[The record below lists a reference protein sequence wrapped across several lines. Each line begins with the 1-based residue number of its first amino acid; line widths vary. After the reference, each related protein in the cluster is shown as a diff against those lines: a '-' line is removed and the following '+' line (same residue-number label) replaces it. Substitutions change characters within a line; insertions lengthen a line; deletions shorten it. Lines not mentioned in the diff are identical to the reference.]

1 MTCPHPSRP
10 IRLWAVGMLNGS
22 FPTTG
27 DPMTPLPR
35 LLRRSRPAQDGF
47 LLPMSTAASLLLML
61 SSLSLQAV
69 ALQSRSQVSA
79 GQRLRQAEDQL
90 MSAAQHLLADP
101 LTVDQLP
108 SRVGE
113 VGQVDSAAYRL
124 VKVDGPIWQ
133 EPAEAGALQRGRAV
147 ATLELLASAEQ
158 RRPLQAA
165 FALELERKGLAPAQL
180 VSLRELGLRGR
191 PAAVEAP

>member
-1 MTCPHPSRP
+1 MA
-10 IRLWAVGMLNGS
+10 RLQ
-22 FPTTG
+22 
-27 DPMTPLPR
+27 
-35 LLRRSRPAQDGF
+35 RSSPAQDGF
-47 LLPMSTAASLLLML
+47 LLPLSTAASLLLML

-90 MSAAQHLLADP
+90 MSAAQHLVADP

-113 VGQVDSAAYRL
+113 AGQVDSAAYRL
-124 VKVDGPIWQ
+124 VKVEGPNWQ
-133 EPAEAGALQRGRAV
+133 EPAKAGAPQRGQAV

-165 FALELERKGLAPAQL
+165 FALVLERKGLAPAHL

-191 PAAVEAP
+191 PAAVGAP

>member
-1 MTCPHPSRP
+1 MAR
-10 IRLWAVGMLNGS
+10 
-22 FPTTG
+22 
-27 DPMTPLPR
+27 LPR
-35 LLRRSRPAQDGF
+35 SNPAQDGF
-47 LLPMSTAASLLLML
+47 LLPLSTAASLLLML

-90 MSAAQHLLADP
+90 MSAAQHLVADP

-113 VGQVDSAAYRL
+113 AGQVDSAAYRL
-124 VKVDGPIWQ
+124 VKVEGPNWQ
-133 EPAEAGALQRGRAV
+133 KPAEAGAPQRGRAV

-158 RRPLQAA
+158 PLPLQAA
-165 FALELERKGLAPAQL
+165 FALELMRQAAPEGLAPAQL

-191 PAAVEAP
+191 PAAVGEP

>member
-1 MTCPHPSRP
+1 MA
-10 IRLWAVGMLNGS
+10 RLQ
-22 FPTTG
+22 
-27 DPMTPLPR
+27 
-35 LLRRSRPAQDGF
+35 RSSPAQDGF
-47 LLPMSTAASLLLML
+47 LLPLSTAASLLLML

-90 MSAAQHLLADP
+90 MSAAQHLVADP
-101 LTVDQLP
+101 LTVDKLP

-124 VKVDGPIWQ
+124 VKVEGPNWQ
-133 EPAEAGALQRGRAV
+133 EPAEAGAPQRGRAV

-158 RRPLQAA
+158 SRPLQAA
-165 FALELERKGLAPAQL
+165 FALELMRQAAPEGLAPAQL

>member
-1 MTCPHPSRP
+1 MA
-10 IRLWAVGMLNGS
+10 RLQ
-22 FPTTG
+22 
-27 DPMTPLPR
+27 
-35 LLRRSRPAQDGF
+35 RSSPAQDGF
-47 LLPMSTAASLLLML
+47 LLPLSTAASLLLML

-90 MSAAQHLLADP
+90 MSAAQHLVADP
-101 LTVDQLP
+101 LTVDKLP

-113 VGQVDSAAYRL
+113 AGQVDSAAYRL
-124 VKVDGPIWQ
+124 VKVEGPNWQ
-133 EPAEAGALQRGRAV
+133 EPAKAGAPQRGQAV

-165 FALELERKGLAPAQL
+165 FALVLERKGLAPAHL

-191 PAAVEAP
+191 PAAVGAP

>member
-1 MTCPHPSRP
+1 MA
-10 IRLWAVGMLNGS
+10 RL
-22 FPTTG
+22 P
-27 DPMTPLPR
+27 
-35 LLRRSRPAQDGF
+35 RSRPAQNGF
-47 LLPMSTAASLLLML
+47 LLPLSTAASLLLML

-90 MSAAQHLLADP
+90 MSAAQHLVADP

-113 VGQVDSAAYRL
+113 AGQVDSAAYRL
-124 VKVDGPIWQ
+124 VKVEGPSWQ
-133 EPAEAGALQRGRAV
+133 EPAEAGAPQRGRAV

-158 RRPLQAA
+158 PLPLQAA
-165 FALELERKGLAPAQL
+165 FALELMRQAAPEGLAPAQL

-191 PAAVEAP
+191 PAAVGEP

>member
-1 MTCPHPSRP
+1 MAR
-10 IRLWAVGMLNGS
+10 
-22 FPTTG
+22 
-27 DPMTPLPR
+27 LPR
-35 LLRRSRPAQDGF
+35 SSPAQDGF
-47 LLPMSTAASLLLML
+47 LLPLSTAASLLLML

-90 MSAAQHLLADP
+90 MSAAQHLVADP

-113 VGQVDSAAYRL
+113 AGQVDSAAYRL
-124 VKVDGPIWQ
+124 VKVEGPSWQ
-133 EPAEAGALQRGRAV
+133 EPAEAGAPQRGRAV

-158 RRPLQAA
+158 PLPLQAA
-165 FALELERKGLAPAQL
+165 FALELMRQAAPEGLAPAQL

-191 PAAVEAP
+191 PAAVGEP

>member
-1 MTCPHPSRP
+1 MA
-10 IRLWAVGMLNGS
+10 RLQ
-22 FPTTG
+22 
-27 DPMTPLPR
+27 
-35 LLRRSRPAQDGF
+35 RSSPAQDGF
-47 LLPMSTAASLLLML
+47 LLPLSTAASLLLML
-61 SSLSLQAV
+61 SSLSLHAV

-90 MSAAQHLLADP
+90 MSAAQHLVADP
-101 LTVDQLP
+101 LTVDKLP

-124 VKVDGPIWQ
+124 VKVEGPNWQ
-133 EPAEAGALQRGRAV
+133 EPAEAGAPQRGRAV

-158 RRPLQAA
+158 PLPLQAA
-165 FALELERKGLAPAQL
+165 FALELMRQAAPEGLAPAQL

>member
-1 MTCPHPSRP
+1 MA
-10 IRLWAVGMLNGS
+10 RLQ
-22 FPTTG
+22 
-27 DPMTPLPR
+27 
-35 LLRRSRPAQDGF
+35 RSSPAQDGF
-47 LLPMSTAASLLLML
+47 LLPLSTAASLLLML

-69 ALQSRSQVSA
+69 ALQSRSQVIA
-79 GQRLRQAEDQL
+79 AQRLRQAEDQL
-90 MSAAQHLLADP
+90 MSAAQHLVADP

-113 VGQVDSAAYRL
+113 AGQVDSAAYRL
-124 VKVDGPIWQ
+124 VKVEGPSWQ
-133 EPAEAGALQRGRAV
+133 EPAEAGAPQRGRAV

-158 RRPLQAA
+158 PLPLQAA
-165 FALELERKGLAPAQL
+165 FALELMRQAAPEGLAPAQL

>member
-1 MTCPHPSRP
+1 MARS
-10 IRLWAVGMLNGS
+10 
-22 FPTTG
+22 
-27 DPMTPLPR
+27 PR
-35 LLRRSRPAQDGF
+35 SSSEQDGF
-47 LLPMSTAASLLLML
+47 LLPLSTAASLLLML

-69 ALQSRSQVSA
+69 ALQSRSQVIA

-90 MSAAQHLLADP
+90 MSAAQHLVADP

-108 SRVGE
+108 RRVGE
-113 VGQVDSAAYRL
+113 AGQVGSAAYRL
-124 VKVDGPIWQ
+124 VKVEGPIWQ
-133 EPAEAGALQRGRAV
+133 EPAEAGAPQRGRAV

-158 RRPLQAA
+158 SRPLQAG